1 MFPLT
6 SLKLHDDKGS
16 AVFHMSSSERKDSGL
31 RLVVIDENGNGGQ
44 DLSASSEPSLYD
56 GGRWDISGRNVDS
69 SISLSQVSLAT
80 TNTAEASSIF
90 MDSRTS
96 SDRLAQLSP
105 ETFPQEDSNGTA
117 SRPRP
122 FSGGYY
128 GTTLINEKH
137 ANYVLMYDM
146 LTGIRIAVSILPV

>member
-1 MFPLT
+1 MVVT
-6 SLKLHDDKGS
+6 DEGS
-16 AVFHMSSSERKDSGL
+16 CK
-31 RLVVIDENGNGGQ
+31 Q
-44 DLSASSEPSLYD
+44 DASVSSEPSVYD
-56 GGRWDISGRNVDS
+56 GGRWDISGRNIDS
-69 SISLSQVSLAT
+69 SISLSQVSVAT

-90 MDSRTS
+90 MESRSS

-105 ETFPQEDSNGTA
+105 GNSGQDGTTE
-117 SRPRP
+117 SGGRPRP

-146 LTGIRIAVSILPV
+146 LTGIRIAVFQYLHCALVTF

>member
-1 MFPLT
+1 
-6 SLKLHDDKGS
+6 
-16 AVFHMSSSERKDSGL
+16 MSSGERKDPGL
-31 RLVVIDENGNGGQ
+31 RLVVVTEDTSNTQ
-44 DLSASSEPSLYD
+44 DSNASSEPSVYD
-56 GGRWDISGRNVDS
+56 GGRWDISGRHIDS
-69 SISLSQVSLAT
+69 SISLSQVSVAT

-90 MDSRTS
+90 MESRSS

-105 ETFPQEDSNGTA
+105 GTSGQDGLNDLNG
-117 SRPRP
+117 RPRP

-146 LTGIRIAVSILPV
+146 LTGIRIAVF